1 MNDALL
7 NQNNFVEHQ
16 ISLARLNNQP
26 NPYPAQLEVQITRRS
41 NDTRSQK
48 STRRQL
54 ISKDNSKK
62 EQEAKLKP
70 NYIVKRLATHITTNS
85 SAERIESTAK
95 LETAIQNEKSENR
108 LGIFLGKNSPKLSN
122 NNESK
127 QSTARKGKSSGGLVN
142 SKTQTTLKEAM
153 KSVASKKLAS

>member
-26 NPYPAQLEVQITRRS
+26 SPYPSQLEVQITRRS

-85 SAERIESTAK
+85 SAERIVGTAK
-95 LETAIQNEKSENR
+95 LETEDR
-108 LGIFLGKNSPKLSN
+108 LGIFLDKKSPKLSSN
-122 NNESK
+122 NDSK
-127 QSTARKGKSSGGLVN
+127 QSTARKGKSSGGVVI

-153 KSVASKKLAS
+153 KSVASKKMAS